1 MPRESHM
8 SCPECEQDGLAT
20 AGTQTIHAPTSTQAF
35 SQDSKS
41 GRPKCAIGPAQIN
54 NLLSNIGKI
63 KQFSLKSGPQSL
75 PIDHLMLISDA

>member
-1 MPRESHM
+1 MKVTCM
-8 SCPECEQDGLAT
+8 SCPECEQVRLAT
-20 AGTQTIHAPTSTQAF
+20 ARTQTIHTPTSRQDL

-63 KQFSLKSGPQSL
+63 KQFSLKSGPKSL
-75 PIDHLMLISDA
+75 PLGNLMLISDK